1 MTQFEIAVKFDMD
14 TMIAEGKMVAVE
26 TTSSY
31 CSTLY
36 IIGIEDKNE
45 GYPYIAYNNERG
57 QYCGMGMVTPE
68 EYADHYNEAIA
79 QGVKIWESEED
90 DE

>member
-36 IIGIEDKNE
+36 IIGIEDEVE
-45 GYPYIAYNNERG
+45 GYPYITYDKEG
-57 QYCGMGMVTPE
+57 DYCGMGMVTPK
-68 EYADHYNEAIA
+68 EYADHYNEAIV
-79 QGVKIWESEED
+79 QGVKIWERKD
-90 DE
+90 IDE

>member
-1 MTQFEIAVKFDMD
+1 
-14 TMIAEGKMVAVE
+14 MVAVE

-45 GYPYIAYNNERG
+45 GYPYIAYDEEG
-57 QYCGMGMVTPE
+57 KYCGMGMVTPE
-68 EYADHYNEAIA
+68 EYADHYNEAIV
-79 QGVKIWESEED
+79 QGVKIWERKEND
-90 DE
+90 